1 MQDNTRKLNFTAAAK
16 CDAGERNNEDSAYLK
31 MDDASNVFV
40 AVIADG
46 VGGLNGG
53 EIASRYITKSI
64 EMWFGEISPELT
76 SMTMTDLQSEMKLVT
91 ERTHE
96 ELLDIAY
103 EKGVTFG
110 STMTFTIIGRKKYN
124 IIQVGDSRAYMS
136 NGSWVDLITKDQ
148 TVAEY
153 EKETGE
159 TIDSVPQQRK
169 EHVLMQC
176 MGTGNISPKLYTG
189 VLPENFDI
197 LLCSDGLS
205 NKLNEVDIKKM
216 LKKSNSCSAAL
227 NRMIE
232 TSRQRGEEDNITGIL
247 IRRRNEK

>member
-1 MQDNTRKLNFTAAAK
+1 
-16 CDAGERNNEDSAYLK
+16 
-31 MDDASNVFV
+31 
-40 AVIADG
+40 
-46 VGGLNGG
+46 
-53 EIASRYITKSI
+53 
-64 EMWFGEISPELT
+64 
-76 SMTMTDLQSEMKLVT
+76 
-91 ERTHE
+91 
-96 ELLDIAY
+96 
-103 EKGVTFG
+103 
-110 STMTFTIIGRKKYN
+110 
-124 IIQVGDSRAYMS
+124 
-136 NGSWVDLITKDQ
+136 
-148 TVAEY
+148 
-153 EKETGE
+153 
-159 TIDSVPQQRK
+159 
-169 EHVLMQC
+169 MQC